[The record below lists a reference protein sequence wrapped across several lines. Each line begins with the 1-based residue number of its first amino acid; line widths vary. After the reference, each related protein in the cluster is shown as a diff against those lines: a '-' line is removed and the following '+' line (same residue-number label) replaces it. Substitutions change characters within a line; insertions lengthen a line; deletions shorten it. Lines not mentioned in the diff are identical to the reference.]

1 MHLSQNRLR
10 HTERQAV
17 ATIKHFSEFSLS
29 SKNRLRFFCLVE
41 WITVK
46 TKWKM
51 PNILIKDDFL
61 SLLVATPGLIFISTE
76 KCKLYFFKSSFISST
91 VIFTYLVKE
100 MNYHEKLTLKP
111 ILSHQLTPCVA
122 CLSPHLKQLERERYT
137 STPKPQDPE
146 MIWSLN
152 EHQRC
157 SLTNVL
163 VTSEIWS
170 YDRCMF
176 YRTEINL

>member
-1 MHLSQNRLR
+1 MHLSQNWLR

-91 VIFTYLVKE
+91 LIFTYLVKE
-100 MNYHEKLTLKP
+100 IKEPSWEINFEANFRSSINPL
-111 ILSHQLTPCVA
+111 
-122 CLSPHLKQLERERYT
+122 
-137 STPKPQDPE
+137 
-146 MIWSLN
+146 
-152 EHQRC
+152 C
-157 SLTNVL
+157 SLPLTTPQATREGKVHITSKISGSRYDLKLECVTAMPFDKWVSDFRNLITWLLCVL
-163 VTSEIWS
+163 Q
-170 YDRCMF
+170 DR
-176 YRTEINL
+176 N